1 MSSSAELYAEYFA
14 RAFSVRDTD
23 VEYYRR
29 CTGPGPTTVLELGC
43 GTGRI
48 TSQLVTAGHDTTA
61 VDHSAAMLAVL
72 QRELRAPP
80 PVVVQGDARTIRLGA
95 QFDRVLLPF
104 NVVGCLPQRA
114 DAQRLLR
121 TAAIHCRD
129 DGEVHFDVLTCQSWH
144 VAGGRGVVPWMDL
157 PSVAGGARVEEAWSY
172 DQQRR
177 CLVTVLQLSSLE
189 DGQMIELKTEF
200 LFFDCGELERA
211 CEAAGL
217 RVLSQVTIGDSVFF
231 RCKSALV

>member
-1 MSSSAELYAEYFA
+1 MTQRVNAGLRGATGAAAASAL
-14 RAFSVRDTD
+14 
-23 VEYYRR
+23 VEA
-29 CTGPGPTTVLELGC
+29 PSLEDLRHTLLG
-43 GTGRI
+43 
-48 TSQLVTAGHDTTA
+48 
-61 VDHSAAMLAVL
+61 SALSRGCL
-72 QRELRAPP
+72 
-80 PVVVQGDARTIRLGA
+80 LGA
-95 QFDRVLLPF
+95 PHVERVASASP
-104 NVVGCLPQRA
+104 G
-114 DAQRLLR
+114 
-121 TAAIHCRD
+121 
-129 DGEVHFDVLTCQSWH
+129 GE
-144 VAGGRGVVPWMDL
+144 
-157 PSVAGGARVEEAWSY
+157 RVEEAWSY